1 MELTSAR
8 GMMALERREDI
19 CSIACQAFSETNPD
33 MSAKVEVIIRWWLE
47 QAENLYGMMLM
58 LKSQKKMTRERLHEL
73 KRFTTKYGI
82 GWQKMITYKNPV
94 FWTMHIMECGF
105 IPFGEITGMSGISST
120 EGFEHKHYIM
130 AMLRAL
136 LAPMVNTRQRVE
148 KLAQRQQIH
157 FLPGI
162 QEKFEKIRQ
171 QQSAKTGVKRGPYKT
186 KGTFNRN
193 KEDIEIFGNDDAGVA
208 PEGYFRVE
216 NGGLLPDDLSEMY
229 NFYKRRLMPEE
240 FYKPFQNVSELGIK
254 AQREL
259 THF

>member
-8 GMMALERREDI
+8 GMMALERREDV
-19 CSIACQAFSETNPD
+19 CSIVCQAFSETDPA
-33 MSAKVEVIIRWWLE
+33 MSAKVEEIMHWWLD
-47 QAENLYGMMLM
+47 QAEHLYGMMLL
-58 LKSQKKMTRERLHEL
+58 LKSQKKMTPDRLHQL
-73 KRFTTKYGI
+73 KRLTTKYSI
-82 GWQKMITYKNPV
+82 GWRKMITYKNPV

-105 IPFGEITGMSGISST
+105 IPFAEITGMSGISST

-130 AMLRAL
+130 AMLTAL
-136 LAPMVNTRQRVE
+136 LAPMVNTKQRVE

-171 QQSAKTGVKRGPYKT
+171 QQSAKTGVSRGHYQT
-186 KGTFNRN
+186 KGVFNRN

-240 FYKPFQNVSELGIK
+240 FYKPFQNIAELGIK